1 MKGRETMKEGY
12 YPQWYIESLRYI
24 YKKNI
29 IRTLIY
35 FSILFIIISMGILG
49 NHYKRLNIVGKVQ
62 YNKNIELNNDR
73 KSITTFAYN
82 YIYEIISK
90 EDLEIN
96 SMNIDDNNI
105 GFNIKIKDKEDY
117 SMCIK
122 ILEEKFSIV
131 EVSSIL
137 QEKEELYFTAKVK
150 INGY

>member
-1 MKGRETMKEGY
+1 
-12 YPQWYIESLRYI
+12 
-24 YKKNI
+24 
-29 IRTLIY
+29 
-35 FSILFIIISMGILG
+35 
-49 NHYKRLNIVGKVQ
+49 
-62 YNKNIELNNDR
+62 
-73 KSITTFAYN
+73 
-82 YIYEIISK
+82 
-90 EDLEIN
+90 
-96 SMNIDDNNI
+96 MNIDYNNI

>member
-1 MKGRETMKEGY
+1 MKEAY
-12 YPQWYIESLRYI
+12 YPQWYKESLRYI

-29 IRTLIY
+29 IRTSIY

-49 NHYKRLNIVGKVQ
+49 NNHKRLNIVDKVQ
-62 YNKNIELNNDR
+62 YNKKIDSNNIR
-73 KSITTFAYN
+73 KSITIFTYN

-90 EDLEIN
+90 EELDIN
-96 SMNIDDNNI
+96 SMNVDANNI
-105 GFNIKIKDKEDY
+105 EVNIKIKDKDDY

>member
-1 MKGRETMKEGY
+1 MKEGY

-24 YKKNI
+24 YKKSI

-49 NHYKRLNIVGKVQ
+49 NNYKRLNIVGKVQ

-90 EDLEIN
+90 EELEIN

-105 GFNIKIKDKEDY
+105 GFNIKIKDKE
-117 SMCIK
+117 
-122 ILEEKFSIV
+122 
-131 EVSSIL
+131 
-137 QEKEELYFTAKVK
+137 ELYFTARVK

>member
-1 MKGRETMKEGY
+1 MKKAY
-12 YPQWYIESLRYI
+12 YPQWYKECLRYI

-35 FSILFIIISMGILG
+35 FSLLFIIISMGILG
-49 NHYKRLNIVGKVQ
+49 NNYKRLNIVDKVQ
-62 YNKNIELNNDR
+62 YNKKIDSSNTR
-73 KSITTFAYN
+73 KSITIFTYN

-90 EDLEIN
+90 EELDIN
-96 SMNIDDNNI
+96 SMNVDANNI
-105 GFNIKIKDKEDY
+105 EFNIKIKEKDDY

>member
-90 EDLEIN
+90 EELEIN
-96 SMNIDDNNI
+96 
-105 GFNIKIKDKEDY
+105 
-117 SMCIK
+117 
-122 ILEEKFSIV
+122 
-131 EVSSIL
+131 
-137 QEKEELYFTAKVK
+137 
-150 INGY
+150 

>member
-1 MKGRETMKEGY
+1 MKEAY
-12 YPQWYIESLRYI
+12 YPQWYKESLRYI

-35 FSILFIIISMGILG
+35 FSLLFIIISMGILG
-49 NHYKRLNIVGKVQ
+49 NNYKRLNIVDKVQ
-62 YNKNIELNNDR
+62 YNKKIDSSNTR
-73 KSITTFAYN
+73 KSITIFTYN

-90 EDLEIN
+90 EELDIN
-96 SMNIDDNNI
+96 SMNVDANNI
-105 GFNIKIKDKEDY
+105 EFNIKIKEKDDY